1 MNYLKKQVIFT
12 KEDRKFMRIAIGLA
26 EKAKGNTS
34 PNPMVGAVIVKNGKI
49 LAKGFHRQAGYPHA
63 EIEGIDSCKNKE
75 DLQGSVMYVTLEPCS
90 IYGKTP
96 PCTDSITKHKIKK
109 VIIGSID
116 PNPEVNG
123 RGIETLKNAGVE
135 VYTGLFSDNIEK
147 QNEVFFKH
155 IKSKMPFIS
164 CKIASSIDG
173 KMATKTSDSK
183 WITSAESREFVQKI
197 RKEYD
202 CILTGINTICADD
215 PYLFPQRDIK
225 NIIKNTISKNE
236 HEDFI
241 NNNDNINYRRNN
253 NSNNKNEINNETTIM
268 PDIAENKAFYR
279 VVLDSNLRTD
289 PNTNLVKTAQIVK
302 TIIFTAKE
310 INGRI
315 NINNSNGNTSISN
328 DCNNTSISINKSSN
342 NISCNSKSKID
353 YLTKNNIDIIQV
365 NPEHNEENDKNLTKL
380 NLNEVI
386 GTLYKKYGI
395 TSILIES
402 GPTLVTSFL
411 TNNLIDKFY
420 FFIAPKIIGGDSKYD
435 MFSELN
441 IQKINDTFKLK
452 FEKIKQVGKDL
463 LIIAY
468 PVHDLEKNNRRNN
481 QK

>member
-1 MNYLKKQVIFT
+1 
-12 KEDRKFMRIAIGLA
+12 
-26 EKAKGNTS
+26 
-34 PNPMVGAVIVKNGKI
+34 
-49 LAKGFHRQAGYPHA
+49 
-63 EIEGIDSCKNKE
+63 
-75 DLQGSVMYVTLEPCS
+75 MYVTLEPCS

-116 PNPEVNG
+116 QNPEVNG
-123 RGIETLKNAGVE
+123 RGIEILKNAGIE

-173 KMATKTSDSK
+173 KMAIKTSDSK
-183 WITSAESREFVQKI
+183 WITSADSRELVQKI

-202 CILTGINTICADD
+202 CILTGITTVIADD
-215 PYLFPQRDIK
+215 PYLFPRK
-225 NIIKNTISKNE
+225 IIK
-236 HEDFI
+236 
-241 NNNDNINYRRNN
+241 
-253 NSNNKNEINNETTIM
+253 NNETTIL

-279 VVLDSNLRTD
+279 IILDSSLRID
-289 PNTNLVKTAQIVK
+289 PNTNVVKTAQIVK

-310 INGRI
+310 IDGRI

-328 DCNNTSISINKSSN
+328 DCNNTNIRIHKSSN
-342 NISCNSKSKID
+342 NISCNSKNKID

-365 NPEHNEENDKNLTKL
+365 NTEHNEENGKNPAKL
-380 NLNEVI
+380 NLNEII

-420 FFIAPKIIGGDSKYD
+420 FFIAPKIIGSDSKYD

-441 IQKINDTFKLK
+441 IKKLNDTFKLK

-468 PVHDLEKNNRRNN
+468 PVNNNGED
-481 QK
+481 

>member
-12 KEDRKFMRIAIGLA
+12 KEDRKFMKMAIGLA

-63 EIEGIDSCKNKE
+63 EIEAINSCKNKE
-75 DLQGSVMYVTLEPCS
+75 DIKGSIMYVTLEPCS

-96 PCTDSITKHKIKK
+96 PCVDSIIKHKIKK
-109 VIIGSID
+109 VIIGSMD
-116 PNPEVNG
+116 PNPKVNG
-123 RGIETLKNAGVE
+123 KGIKFLKNAGVDVE
-135 VYTGLFSDNIEK
+135 TGLFVDKIEK

-173 KMATKTSDSK
+173 KIAAKTSDSK
-183 WITSAESREFVQKI
+183 WITSTDSRELVQKI

-202 CILTGINTICADD
+202 CILTGIATVIADD
-215 PYLFPQRDIK
+215 PYLFPRKVIK
-225 NIIKNTISKNE
+225 
-236 HEDFI
+236 
-241 NNNDNINYRRNN
+241 
-253 NSNNKNEINNETTIM
+253 NNETAM
-268 PDIAENKAFYR
+268 LPDIPGNKAFYR
-279 VVLDSNLRTD
+279 IILDSNLRIE
-289 PNTNLVKTAQIVK
+289 PNTNVVKTAQIVK
-302 TIIFTAKE
+302 TIIFTSKE
-310 INGRI
+310 INSSI
-315 NINNSNGNTSISN
+315 SINNSN
-328 DCNNTSISINKSSN
+328 D
-342 NISCNSKSKID
+342 KID

-365 NPEHNEENDKNLTKL
+365 SAEHNEENSKNPVKL

-402 GPTLVTSFL
+402 GPTLITSFL
-411 TNNLIDKFY
+411 TNSLIDKFY
-420 FFIAPKIIGGDSKYD
+420 FFIAPKIIGSDSKYD

-441 IQKINDTFKLK
+441 IKKINDTFKLK
-452 FEKIKQVGKDL
+452 FEKIKQIGNDL

-468 PVHDLEKNNRRNN
+468 PVHDLEKN
-481 QK
+481 KEK